1 MPEIWKPH
9 IVVSAVIEENGRFL
23 LVEEREQDGRLT
35 LNQPGGLLEPG
46 ESLLQAVVREVLEEA
61 GCAFYPEGFLGTY
74 HLNYRME
81 NGEDIS
87 YVRFAFIGK
96 AGERQDRGLDP
107 DIVRTVW
114 MTADELVACP
124 ARHRSAVV
132 MQCIAD
138 YAAGQRAPLSLVS
151 RYQFVD
157 RTGS

>member
-9 IVVSAVIEENGRFL
+9 IVVSAVIEEDGRFL
-23 LVEEREQDGRLT
+23 LVEEREADGSLT

-46 ESLLQAVVREVLEEA
+46 ESLQQAVVREVLEESA
-61 GCAFYPEGFLGTY
+61 CEFCPEGFLGVY
-74 HLNYRME
+74 HLNYRMG

-87 YVRFAFIGK
+87 YVRFAFTGRIG
-96 AGERQDRGLDP
+96 GRLNRMLDP

-114 MTADELVACP
+114 MTADEMAACP
-124 ARHRSAVV
+124 KRHRSAVV

-138 YAAGQRAPLSLVS
+138 YVAGQRAPLSLVS